1 MSTKL
6 EQIVRDA
13 TIQVEAV
20 NKKENRPL
28 YKKRE
33 PIFPKRAVGK
43 FRRLKWLIMIFTLSI
58 YYLVPFI
65 RWDRGPGAPD
75 QAVLIDFPAN
85 RFYFFFIELWPQE
98 VYYITGILIVA
109 CLMLFFFTSLFGRV
123 WCGYTCPQTVWTDLF
138 IAVERWI
145 EGDRN
150 ARIKLHRAK
159 WSFEKVGKYT
169 LKHLLWLLIGMATGG
184 AWVFYFA
191 DAPTLFVELFTLQAD
206 MTAYV
211 FVAMFTGT
219 TYTLG
224 GLSREQVCTYMCP
237 WPRIQAAMM
246 DEDSLQV
253 TYRKDRGEP
262 KGHGK
267 VRGHIRK
274 GQDSSSFG
282 DCIDCKQCVVVC
294 PAGIDIRDGSQL
306 ECINCALCIDACDG
320 IMDKMGTPR
329 GLIGYDTDA
338 NLARRVIGKPEK
350 FSLLRM
356 RTVLYALSIVAVCG
370 FMVYLLINRS
380 PLDLNVLRDRNPI
393 FVQLSDGSIRNGYTI
408 KILNKQRSPRQFA
421 VTIDGLDV
429 QDIKINDIESIGSA
443 PVVDVKSDSL
453 RSVHLFLTVEGDT
466 LRSSSEPIKII
477 ITDKE
482 SGYSV
487 INDSVFIGPNK

>member
-6 EQIVRDA
+6 EQIVKEA
-13 TIQVEAV
+13 TVEVEAV

-33 PIFPKRAVGK
+33 PIFPKRAEGQ
-43 FRRLKWLIMIFTLSI
+43 FRRLKWLIMIVTLAI

-75 QAVLIDFPAN
+75 QAVLIDFPGN

-109 CLMLFFFTSLFGRV
+109 GLALFFFTSLFGRV

-150 ARIKLHRAK
+150 ARIKLHRHK
-159 WSFEKVGKYT
+159 WDFEKIWKYT
-169 LKHLLWLLIGMATGG
+169 LKHTVWLIIGMATGG

-191 DAPTLFVELFTLQAD
+191 DAPTLLVELFTLQAD
-206 MTAYV
+206 MMAYT
-211 FVAMFTGT
+211 FVALLTFT

-224 GLSREQVCTYMCP
+224 GLSREQVCIYMCP

-262 KGHGK
+262 RGRAKKTQDDK
-267 VRGHIRK
+267 V
-274 GQDSSSFG
+274 FG

-294 PAGIDIRDGSQL
+294 PMGIDIRDGAQL

-320 IMDKMGTPR
+320 IMDKMGTAR

-338 NLARRVIGKPEK
+338 NMARRLKGVPQK

-356 RTVLYALSIVAVCG
+356 RTVFYAVAIFAVCA
-370 FMVYLLINRS
+370 FMVYLLASRS
-380 PLDLNVLRDRNPI
+380 PLDLNVLRDRNPL
-393 FVQLSDGSIRNGYTI
+393 FVKLSDGSIRNGYTV
-408 KILNKQRSPRQFA
+408 KILNKERAPQQFL
-421 VTIDGLDV
+421 VTVTGLDFKE
-429 QDIKINDIESIGSA
+429 IKINDIENVGPTPI
-443 PVVDVKSDSL
+443 VDVKSDNL
-453 RSVHLFLTVEGDT
+453 RSVHLFLSVGAQELET
-466 LRSSSEPIKII
+466 SSEPIT
-477 ITDKE
+477 ITVTNKE
-482 SGYSV
+482 TGYSV
-487 INDSVFIGPNK
+487 SNDSVFIGPNK

>member
-6 EQIVRDA
+6 EQIVREA
-13 TIQVEAV
+13 TIEVEAV

-28 YKKRE
+28 YQKRV
-33 PIFPKRAVGK
+33 PIFPKRAVGE
-43 FRRLKWLIMIFTLSI
+43 FRRLKWLIMITTLSI

-109 CLMLFFFTSLFGRV
+109 ALALFFFTTLFGRV

-159 WSFEKVGKYT
+159 WSIEKVWKYT
-169 LKHLLWLLIGMATGG
+169 LKHTLWILIGVATGG

-191 DAPTLFVELFTLQAD
+191 DAPTLFVDLFTLQAD

-211 FVAMFTGT
+211 FVGMFTGT
-219 TYTLG
+219 TYVLG
-224 GLSREQVCTYMCP
+224 GLSREQVCIYMCP

-253 TYRKDRGEP
+253 TYRTDRGEP
-262 KGHGK
+262 
-267 VRGHIRK
+267 RGHARK
-274 GQDSSSFG
+274 APDDLDKKVVG

-294 PAGIDIRDGSQL
+294 PMGIDIRDGSQL
-306 ECINCALCIDACDG
+306 ECINCALCIDACNG

-338 NLARRVIGKPEK
+338 NLARRIQGKPEK
-350 FSLLRM
+350 FHLLRM
-356 RTVLYALSIVAVCG
+356 RTIMYAMSIVAVCG
-370 FMVYLLINRS
+370 FMVYLLANRS

-408 KILNKQRSPRQFA
+408 KILNKHRNQRQFEIT
-421 VTIDGLDV
+421 VTGLKFNELKV
-429 QDIKINDIESIGSA
+429 NDIKSVGPA
-443 PVVDVKSDSL
+443 PVIDVKGDSL
-453 RSVHLFLTVEGDT
+453 RSVHLFLSVDEST
-466 LRSSSEPIKII
+466 LKSSSEPIAII
-477 ITDKE
+477 ITDIE
-482 SGYSV
+482 SGLSV
-487 INDSVFIGPNK
+487 SNESVFLGPDK

>member
-6 EQIVRDA
+6 EQIVREA
-13 TIQVEAV
+13 TIEVEAV

-28 YKKRE
+28 YQKRV
-33 PIFPKRAVGK
+33 PIFPKRAVGE
-43 FRRLKWLIMIFTLSI
+43 FRRLKWLIMITTLSI

-75 QAVLIDFPAN
+75 QAVLIDFPGN

-109 CLMLFFFTSLFGRV
+109 ALALFFFTSLFGRV

-159 WSFEKVGKYT
+159 WSFEKVWKYT
-169 LKHLLWLLIGMATGG
+169 LKHTLWILIGIATGG

-206 MTAYV
+206 ITAYV

-219 TYTLG
+219 TYLLG
-224 GLSREQVCTYMCP
+224 GLSREQVCIYMCP

-253 TYRKDRGEP
+253 TYRTDRGEP
-262 KGHGK
+262 
-267 VRGHIRK
+267 RGHARK
-274 GQDSSSFG
+274 DPDDQGKNVVG

-294 PAGIDIRDGSQL
+294 PMGIDIRDGSQL
-306 ECINCALCIDACDG
+306 ECINCALCIDACNG

-338 NLARRVIGKPEK
+338 NLARRLEGKSQK
-350 FSLLRM
+350 FHLLRM
-356 RTVLYALSIVAVCG
+356 RTIMYAFAILAVCG
-370 FMVYLLINRS
+370 FMAYILANRS

-408 KILNKQRSPRQFA
+408 KILNKHRNERQFE
-421 VTIDGLDV
+421 VTVTGLQFNELKV
-429 QDIKINDIESIGSA
+429 N
-443 PVVDVKSDSL
+443 DVKSDGIVPIIEVKGDSL
-453 RSVHLFLTVEGDT
+453 RSTHLFLSVDDAT
-466 LRSSSEPIKII
+466 LKSNSEPITIV
-477 ITDKE
+477 ITDRE

-487 INDSVFIGPNK
+487 SNETVFIGPDK

>member
-1 MSTKL
+1 M
-6 EQIVRDA
+6 EQIVKEA
-13 TIQVEAV
+13 TVEVEAV

-33 PIFPKRAVGK
+33 PIFPKRAEGQ
-43 FRRLKWLIMIFTLSI
+43 FRRLKWLIMIVTLAI

-75 QAVLIDFPAN
+75 QAVLIDFPGN

-109 CLMLFFFTSLFGRV
+109 GLALFFFTSLFGRV

-150 ARIKLHRAK
+150 ARIKLHRHK
-159 WSFEKVGKYT
+159 WNFEKIWKYT
-169 LKHLLWLLIGMATGG
+169 LKHTVWLIIGMATGG

-191 DAPTLFVELFTLQAD
+191 DAPTLLVELFTLQAD
-206 MTAYV
+206 MMAYT
-211 FVAMFTGT
+211 FVALLTFT

-224 GLSREQVCTYMCP
+224 GLSREQVCIYMCP

-262 KGHGK
+262 
-267 VRGHIRK
+267 RGRAK
-274 GQDSSSFG
+274 KTQDDKAFG

-294 PAGIDIRDGSQL
+294 PMGIDIRDGAQL

-320 IMDKMGTPR
+320 IMDKMGTAR

-338 NLARRVIGKPEK
+338 NMARRLKGVPQK

-356 RTVLYALSIVAVCG
+356 RTVFYAVAIFAVCA
-370 FMVYLLINRS
+370 FMVYLLASRS
-380 PLDLNVLRDRNPI
+380 PLDLNVLRDRNPL
-393 FVQLSDGSIRNGYTI
+393 FVKLSDGSIRNGYTV
-408 KILNKQRSPRQFA
+408 KILNKERAPQQFL
-421 VTIDGLDV
+421 VTVTGLDFKE
-429 QDIKINDIESIGSA
+429 IKINDIENVGPTPI
-443 PVVDVKSDSL
+443 VDVKSDNL
-453 RSVHLFLTVEGDT
+453 RSVHLFLSVGAQEVET
-466 LRSSSEPIKII
+466 SYEPIT
-477 ITDKE
+477 ITVTNRE
-482 SGYSV
+482 TGYSV
-487 INDSVFIGPNK
+487 SNESVFIGPIK